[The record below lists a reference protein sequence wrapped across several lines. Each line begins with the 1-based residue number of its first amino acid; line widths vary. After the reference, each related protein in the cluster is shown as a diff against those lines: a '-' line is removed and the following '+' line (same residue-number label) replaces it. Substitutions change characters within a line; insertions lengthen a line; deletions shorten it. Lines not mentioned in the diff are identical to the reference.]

1 MGKQQRKATGEEPG
15 FPVAELGVKSV
26 GDHIC
31 CGSVIKPELIKVPT
45 LFRLKLFVALWHCPS
60 CGKISAK
67 YTDEESRSRRA

>member
-1 MGKQQRKATGEEPG
+1 MGKQHRKAAGENLG
-15 FPVAELGVKSV
+15 FPVAELSFKSA

-45 LFRLKLFVALWHCPS
+45 QLGLKLFVARWHCPS

-67 YTDEESRSRRA
+67 YCNGKSRSS